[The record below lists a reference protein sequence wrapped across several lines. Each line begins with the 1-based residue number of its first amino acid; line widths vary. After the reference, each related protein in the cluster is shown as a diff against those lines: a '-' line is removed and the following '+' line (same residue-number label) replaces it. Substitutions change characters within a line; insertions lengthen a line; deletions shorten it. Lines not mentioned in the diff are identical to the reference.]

1 MDGIDRAIL
10 EELKR
15 HGRVSASEISKNVNL
30 SVPAVAERIRT
41 MEGAGVIRGYTAL
54 LDRRKT
60 GAGLLAFVF
69 VNLDR
74 TEHVDA
80 FRREA
85 VLFPCVM
92 ECHHTAGV
100 YDYLLK
106 VALEDT
112 AALERFLTDGLKRI
126 PGVAAT
132 NTIITL
138 ATLKEAPN
146 P

>member
-30 SVPAVAERIRT
+30 SVPAVAERIRK

-80 FRREA
+80 FSSHSIA
-85 VLFPCVM
+85 INLPI
-92 ECHHTAGV
+92 
-100 YDYLLK
+100 K
-106 VALEDT
+106 VVGQWLHISPI
-112 AALERFLTDGLKRI
+112 KS
-126 PGVAAT
+126 
-132 NTIITL
+132 N
-138 ATLKEAPN
+138 KPN
-146 P
+146 N